1 MARTRAVH
9 SHGKFW
15 QKLVISLDPL
25 CEQGERHQHSWHQ
38 PLEHIPISVPQTPSI
53 PSSRICWFGA
63 LCHLTPTT
71 EAKHDVRVRRRNPYH
86 CLWFDTICTSLR
98 RDAHHLSGC
107 RFWKWTLSVSF
118 LTYMLAGVDC
128 SREQCR
134 WMQRCC
140 YLVAP
145 QQMPDAVLCMCL
157 LRSLWYAP
165 HWRHY
170 QLAVKCVEV
179 CTCVSKGV
187 AKFLY
192 HIGDV
197 FGLS

>member
-15 QKLVISLDPL
+15 QRLVISLDPV

-38 PLEHIPISVPQTPSI
+38 RLEHIPISVPQTPNI

-98 RDAHHLSGC
+98 RDAHHFSGC

-145 QQMPDAVLCMCL
+145 QQMPDAVLCLCL

-192 HIGDV
+192 HISDV